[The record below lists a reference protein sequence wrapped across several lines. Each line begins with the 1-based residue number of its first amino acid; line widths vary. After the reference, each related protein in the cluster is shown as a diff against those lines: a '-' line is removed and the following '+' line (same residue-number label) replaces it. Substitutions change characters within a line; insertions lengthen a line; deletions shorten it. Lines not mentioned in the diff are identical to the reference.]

1 MVLGI
6 TFLVLVG
13 VLNYKLLKRLEQSK
27 LEQQQR
33 KLDKNENSN

>member
-6 TFLVLVG
+6 TFLVLVS
-13 VLNYKLLKRLEQSK
+13 VLNYKLLKRLEQ
-27 LEQQQR
+27 QQG